1 MEHIDRFHTLDGQK
15 KVYYKFFA
23 FSFSK
28 NQKRKWAMLFMA
40 GIGVGY
46 DGNYALFGS
55 SHSSS
60 RKGKMGY
67 LQSNST
73 EIKNSPLILLLL
85 SSSSSVYRGQFAW
98 PINKW

>member
-1 MEHIDRFHTLDGQK
+1 
-15 KVYYKFFA
+15 
-23 FSFSK
+23 
-28 NQKRKWAMLFMA
+28 MLFMA
-40 GIGVGY
+40 GIVVGY
-46 DGNYALFGS
+46 DWNYAFFGP

-73 EIKNSPLILLLL
+73 KIKNPPLILLLL
-85 SSSSSVYRGQFAW
+85 SSSSSVYKGQFAW